1 MEFKYIVN
9 KNFESINQIL
19 VSELDLSTR
28 LMNKLIK
35 NKKIYLNDNIVDT
48 RIAPSIGDTIAIDLN
63 YEEDNSNIIPK
74 HISLNIIYEDE
85 WILVIDKPS
94 GIAVHPSILHFD
106 DSLSNGVRYYF
117 DKIRFKEKNKARK

>member
-9 KNFESINQIL
+9 KNYESINQIL
-19 VSELDLSTR
+19 ISEFNLSTR

>member
-19 VSELDLSTR
+19 VSEFNLSTR

-106 DSLSNGVRYYF
+106 DSL
-117 DKIRFKEKNKARK
+117 

>member
-1 MEFKYIVN
+1 MKFKYIVN
-9 KNFESINQIL
+9 KNYESINQIL
-19 VSELDLSTR
+19 VSEFNLSTR

>member
-1 MEFKYIVN
+1 MKFKYIVD
-9 KNFESINQIL
+9 KNYESINQIL
-19 VSELDLSTR
+19 VSEFNLSTR

-117 DKIRFKEKNKARK
+117 DEIRFKEKNKARK

>member
-9 KNFESINQIL
+9 KNYESINQIL

>member
-9 KNFESINQIL
+9 KNYESINQIL

-48 RIAPSIGDTIAIDLN
+48 RIAPSIGDTITIDLN